1 MTFLKRD
8 IKPDASRVPPRR
20 MRYPS
25 ATLPAG
31 TIVLTLR
38 GALSVETLHRGD
50 RVVTRSGAS
59 EVKRVH
65 SRDQD
70 CFTLE
75 FDDHEVV
82 YVLSTNL
89 MPGASLM
96 PGAPPCGKGQDS
108 E

>member
-1 MTFLKRD
+1 MTFLKKD
-8 IKPDASRVPPRR
+8 IRPDASRVPPSR

-82 YVLSTNL
+82 YVLGAHL
-89 MPGASLM
+89 MPAES
-96 PGAPPCGKGQDS
+96 PCGKGPDGR
-108 E
+108 